1 MLYKTVLAQRPNM
14 YLWAVHTL
22 PHSPFPLL
30 LPTAVV
36 YFMGIPTEAANSAF
50 SLRLQEIEILF
61 QLWLFEIRFW
71 QNLL

>member
-1 MLYKTVLAQRPNM
+1 
-14 YLWAVHTL
+14 
-22 PHSPFPLL
+22 
-30 LPTAVV
+30 
-36 YFMGIPTEAANSAF
+36 MGIPTEAANSAF